1 MFDVNKLMNQ
11 AKKIQDDMG
20 NVQKELEGMEVTGS
34 AGNGAVQIVCSGKYQ
49 FKSVKFGESAPL
61 DDKAMMEDL
70 VLTAL
75 QDTAKQIA
83 GLAEDKMKGI
93 TQGINIPGLNLPGF

>member
-1 MFDVNKLMNQ
+1 MFDVNKLMKQ
-11 AKKIQDDMG
+11 AQKIQADMS
-20 NVQKELEGMEVTGS
+20 NIQNELESMTVTGA
-34 AGNGAVQIVCSGKYQ
+34 AGGGAVQIVCSGKYQ

-61 DDKAMMEDL
+61 TDKAMMEDL

-75 QDTAKQIA
+75 NDVAKQIA
-83 GLAEDKMKGI
+83 ALAEDKMKGI